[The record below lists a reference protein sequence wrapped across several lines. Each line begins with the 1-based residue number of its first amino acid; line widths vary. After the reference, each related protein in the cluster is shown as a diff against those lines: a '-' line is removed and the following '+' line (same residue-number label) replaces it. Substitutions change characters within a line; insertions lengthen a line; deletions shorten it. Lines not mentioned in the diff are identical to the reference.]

1 MDRSRAAAKRQ
12 NAAAPGPASVG
23 GWESRRTP
31 YATHPNFRERRTC
44 EVRGRHPSE
53 ARSGLQAAGRITI
66 IPDFVRMQAVKC
78 GCGSEKSQVPPASQ
92 LSPSRQS
99 KSLSPFTHRT
109 SVNHP
114 DELDLVD
121 AIYDRLPRMYLSSS
135 SGDRCWDLDE
145 HSDLRQLYIV
155 GAQSCTATVRQRG

>member
-1 MDRSRAAAKRQ
+1 MLPPTVAVFHTLNDARNEWQHWRISGAAVHSGDASSASNRAIVQMGDIWSPCSLTTSGSQENPYRS
-12 NAAAPGPASVG
+12 S
-23 GWESRRTP
+23 SRR
-31 YATHPNFRERRTC
+31 
-44 EVRGRHPSE
+44 
-53 ARSGLQAAGRITI
+53 
-66 IPDFVRMQAVKC
+66 KC
-78 GCGSEKSQVPPASQ
+78 GCGSEKSQVPPDSQ

-145 HSDLRQLYIV
+145 HSDLRQPYIV